1 MKNLKRFT
9 LIALLSGTLLSQTSC
24 MGSFA
29 LTLKVYEFNNT
40 ITDNKFVNNLIFWI
54 VGGPVYGFTT
64 TVDVVILNLIEF
76 WSGSNPIAAAPEPL
90 GDDRWAYEGREFK
103 LNRTHDQ
110 MHLQELRGEEVITDI
125 SLSYNLTD
133 NTWYFEQADGAKIKM
148 FSELD
153 GKVTFFFGEQSVD
166 MASADVESNIRG
178 LQEQDAVW
186 ALR

>member
-1 MKNLKRFT
+1 MKKLKRFT

-29 LTLKVYEFNNT
+29 LTLKVYEINNT

-54 VGGPVYGFTT
+54 VGAPVYGFTT
-64 TVDVVILNLIEF
+64 TVDIVILNLIEF
-76 WSGSNPIAAAPEPL
+76 WTGDNLLAAAPEPL
-90 GDDRWAYEGREFK
+90 GDDRWAFEGREFK

-110 MHLQELRGEEVITDI
+110 LHLQELQGEEVITDI
-125 SLSYNLTD
+125 SLSYNAID
-133 NTWYFEQADGAKIKM
+133 NSWYMALEDGKKVKM
-148 FSELD
+148 FSEID
-153 GKVTFFFGEQSVD
+153 GKVTFYFGAQSID
-166 MASADVESNIRG
+166 MASAEVESSIRG